1 MFKQAWKWRSGTQC
15 PLRVPSRLCP
25 GQRAGLLAPTIRSLS
40 MTLPPAGAKRA
51 VCSSMRLP
59 CPPCFSEET
68 GPCTLAV
75 ELSDP
80 ISDGHVCSLPPSPI
94 CKSELTFHPA
104 SRDSTPKS
112 GVFFAI
118 LSWSGPGDTAV
129 LRGPPPPLP
138 RYTWWHFYFMRS
150 HTPQLQLIRL
160 EWTPACCWTNQNL
173 SPGYLELGL
182 KTPV

>member
-1 MFKQAWKWRSGTQC
+1 M
-15 PLRVPSRLCP
+15 
-25 GQRAGLLAPTIRSLS
+25 LLAPTIRSLS
-40 MTLPPAGAKRA
+40 TTLPPAGAQRV
-51 VCSSMRLP
+51 VCSPMRLP
-59 CPPCFSEET
+59 CPPRFSEET

-80 ISDGHVCSLPPSPI
+80 ISDGHVCSLPPSAI
-94 CKSELTFHPA
+94 CKSELTFHPT

-112 GVFFAI
+112 GVYFAI
-118 LSWSGPGDTAV
+118 LSWSGPGDIPV
-129 LRGPPPPLP
+129 LRGPPPSFP

-160 EWTPACCWTNQNL
+160 EWTPACCWTTQNF